1 MVTTII
7 LNILTILA
15 LSIMILFLYLVHESF
30 RDLTKT
36 LVSLTS
42 TLRDIHRNT
51 GGVINI
57 LGDITREIHGNTKD
71 LTSVLSDIFREVGK
85 IK

>member
-51 GGVINI
+51 
-57 LGDITREIHGNTKD
+57 KD